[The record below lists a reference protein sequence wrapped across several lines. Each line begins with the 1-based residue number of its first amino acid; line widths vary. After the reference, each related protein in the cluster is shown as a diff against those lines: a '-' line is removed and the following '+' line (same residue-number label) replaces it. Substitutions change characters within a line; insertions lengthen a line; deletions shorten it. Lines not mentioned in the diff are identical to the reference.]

1 MILPVLIVLSAH
13 WTPVT
18 GADPFHYEVHG
29 SLLGIPED
37 ERTLTAV
44 ETKFYADVSS
54 ATHRKDISL
63 SVHELKSNFGVYLS
77 STIFHGYVTTSVSNR
92 SELISLLKSVP
103 TIALAYVAPVDSIPS
118 RPTNLLFQSNA
129 AIQCSGDGIPLP
141 NNTCLCPPYSSGKN
155 CETVLCQNFGVWD
168 GRRCSC
174 PPGYYSKF
182 CENRGFRPAIE
193 NDIDLSSR
201 SLVIFFSLA
210 TSMQQDF
217 QSFRANLAT
226 MVDGMQSSSNDI
238 ANYVFYGFV
247 LTGMQS
253 LLRFIG
259 NIFDFLDDAQIWN
272 QNSIF
277 SQSFLFFSATA
288 IANTNVLT
296 YFIGG
301 GRQLSSLNLIFDSL
315 VFSLPA
321 QQQPFLYQI
330 MQAPFMYGGS
340 RSFSNVLVFV
350 DSGAGD
356 ATAANALFSANTP
369 EQQLMSSIKVWHNK
383 LTFIVSQTSANPI
396 DTSGDNFDVYR
407 RLAESTHGDLFV
419 VDKTEI
425 PAVSAQILCL
435 P

>member
-1 MILPVLIVLSAH
+1 MTLKSSAFGCEMILPVLIVLSAH

-247 LTGMQS
+247 LT
-253 LLRFIG
+253 
-259 NIFDFLDDAQIWN
+259 D
-272 QNSIF
+272 
-277 SQSFLFFSATA
+277 
-288 IANTNVLT
+288 TNVLT